1 MNMLTRLLRPFRRK
15 SEINWQ
21 TLFGGGDSSTKI
33 RAGDYSSMIDSY
45 DSWVYACVSCIAR
58 NVAKCQMHLYASTGK
73 EPNYREIDSH
83 PFWDLMKNVN
93 PDMNNYELLELTS
106 IHLDLTGNAYWYL
119 VKNRLNKPIEVYTL
133 LPNRIKI
140 LGNSGG
146 VTGYQ
151 YTAAEGALTL
161 SPEEVIHFK
170 YPNPGGGFYGL
181 SPLQAMIYTVS
192 ENDMLHQYGFQILKN
207 QAIPG
212 NIFQAE
218 EFVDGEMLKAAKEE
232 IKQEYEGVKKA
243 GKTMILK
250 GIKPV
255 RLGLSPVEI
264 AFLDS
269 KKYTREEIM
278 MLYGVP
284 ATKLGAGSTTQ
295 GGTPRATA
303 EALDATFQQ
312 ETVYPRLKR
321 IDGKINEKLLPL
333 WDSRL
338 TCEFES
344 PVPTDREFELKQ
356 WESWIKNQV
365 KSINEYR
372 EFLGDAPAK
381 WGDLPL
387 VPFSIAPL
395 STSPR
400 QQTLHVHNHTE
411 KIIKR
416 HMKPNFQ
423 EVKTAKWYAW
433 VKIEEKLER
442 EYITDLKKFF
452 NEQKKQVLAN
462 TRRFFDN
469 KMASKNVID
478 FIFPPIKEQAEKLA
492 EVSKKH
498 ISNGAAA
505 GIEIA
510 VEFHEGN
517 KSHKD
522 LAGALQSIG
531 MDMTTFDEY
540 IAAVIAGWRDL
551 YGFTINETIENGLRD
566 IFTQA
571 IAEGWNITTIAGA
584 IEDLYS
590 GYEGMDAVRSLRIAR
605 TEMARILNEAELMSG
620 IKLGYEYKTWSTALD
635 EISENCDICG
645 PAEGDVAKINEPF
658 SNGCMVPTD
667 SHPNCRCSL
676 LLGDWSSGDM
686 A

>member
-1 MNMLTRLLRPFRRK
+1 MNIISRLRTAFKKK
-15 SEINWQ
+15 SELNWQ
-21 TLFGGGDSSTKI
+21 TLFSGGDSSTKI
-33 RAGDYSSMIDSY
+33 RAGDYSSMIDAY

-58 NVAKCQMHLYASTGK
+58 NVAKCQMHLYAATGK
-73 EPNYREIDSH
+73 QPNYREIDSH

-93 PDMNNYELLELTS
+93 PEMNNYELLELTS
-106 IHLDLTGNAYWYL
+106 IHLDLCGNAYWYL
-119 VKNRLNKPIEVYTL
+119 VKNRLNKPVELYPL
-133 LPNRIKI
+133 LPNRIRI
-140 LGNSGG
+140 LGNSSG

-151 YTAAEGALTL
+151 YTVTQGAISLL
-161 SPEEVIHFK
+161 PDEVLHFK

-284 ATKLGAGSTTQ
+284 ATKLGMGGTTQ
-295 GGTPRATA
+295 GGTARATA

-321 IDGKINEKLLPL
+321 IEGKMNENLLPI
-333 WDSRL
+333 WDSKL

-344 PVPTDREFELKQ
+344 PVPSDREFELKQ
-356 WESWIKNQV
+356 WETWIKNQV
-365 KSINEYR
+365 KSVNEYR
-372 EFLGDAPAK
+372 VFLGDDPVK
-381 WGDLPL
+381 WGDVPL
-387 VPFSIAPL
+387 VPFSLTPL
-395 STSPR
+395 SPAPR
-400 QQTLHVHNHTE
+400 QQALHVHSHTE

-416 HMKPNFQ
+416 QMRPDFEK
-423 EVKTAKWYAW
+423 VKTLKWYAW

-452 NEQKKQVLAN
+452 NGQKKQVLAN
-462 TRRFFDN
+462 TRRFFEN
-469 KMASKNVID
+469 KAVGSKNVID
-478 FIFPPIKEQAEKLA
+478 FIFPPIKEQAEKLTEA
-492 EVSKKH
+492 SKKH
-498 ISNGAAA
+498 IYNGAEA
-505 GIEIA
+505 GIEVA
-510 VEFHEGN
+510 VDFHEGN
-517 KSHKD
+517 KSKKD
-522 LAGALQSIG
+522 LQGALETIG
-531 MDMTTFDEY
+531 MTMTTFDEY
-540 IAAVIAGWRDL
+540 IAAKLVAWRDL
-551 YGFTINETIENGLRD
+551 YGFTINETIESGLRE

-571 IAEGWNITTIAGA
+571 IAEGWGITTTQGA
-584 IEDLYS
+584 IESLYE

-605 TEMARILNEAELMSG
+605 TEMARIMNESELMSYVN
-620 IKLGYEYKTWSTALD
+620 LGYEYKTWSTALD
-635 EISENCDICG
+635 ETVCEICE
-645 PAEGDVAKINEPF
+645 PLEGEIARVNEPF
-658 SNGCMVPTD
+658 SLGENQPPAHV
-667 SHPNCRCSL
+667 NCRCTML
-676 LLGDWSSGDM
+676 PGDWSSGDM